1 MEDRFHKLDST
12 TDWFHIKGLPDLK
25 TQMPEY
31 NVTIPWS
38 EDNWETEDDV
48 KPVHDISFLDEV
60 KRNLT
65 KTYSG
70 DSDYVNI

>member
-1 MEDRFHKLDST
+1 
-12 TDWFHIKGLPDLK
+12 
-25 TQMPEY
+25 MPEY